1 MNKIIGATIGG
12 TLIATAL
19 IIGYLDYSGTEYIC
33 NHCKKQYH
41 PSVGQWIMGIHFPK
55 KRYMKCPSC
64 GNWGWHQRIR
74 ISDQEEF

>member
-41 PSVGQWIMGIHFPK
+41 PSVG
-55 KRYMKCPSC
+55 
-64 GNWGWHQRIR
+64 
-74 ISDQEEF
+74 